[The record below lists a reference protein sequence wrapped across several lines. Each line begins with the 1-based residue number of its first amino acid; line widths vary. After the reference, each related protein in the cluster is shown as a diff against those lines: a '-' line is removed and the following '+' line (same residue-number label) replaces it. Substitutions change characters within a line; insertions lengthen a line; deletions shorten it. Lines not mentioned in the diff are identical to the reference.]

1 MKPFIL
7 ALSLFVSSTAHAATA
22 TLAGDQID
30 AAIIRTVDTGYGTG
44 RIFGYG
50 LDEPF
55 TVQDGNS
62 DQHQYSSAFNLNVDG
77 DKFSLNF
84 ISLAGWQDGIV
95 LRLSDLDFSPTGKI
109 LSSVSVSTNLV
120 GYTLKTNSHGID
132 VGLGG
137 TSFTPD
143 TYFIG
148 TFVVSSVPEPT
159 SLALF
164 SCGLLGFSAW
174 RKRVRN
180 PEPK

>member
-1 MKPFIL
+1 MKPLIL
-7 ALSLFVSSTAHAATA
+7 ALLLLTSGAAQATTA

-30 AAIIRTVDTGYGTG
+30 PAMIFTIDTGYGTG

-50 LDEPF
+50 LDGPF
-55 TVQDGNS
+55 TVQDGNT
-62 DQHQYSSAFNLNVDG
+62 DQHQYSSSFNLNVDR

-109 LSSVSVSTNLV
+109 LSSVNVSTNLV

-137 TSFTPD
+137 TTFTPD

-164 SCGLLGFSAW
+164 SCGLLGFSAL
-174 RKRVRN
+174 RKRIRN